1 MEEIFFYLFS
11 NRFWYFWF
19 FIAITSKK
27 SVNRLNSRLQAIK
40 MIAIVGKKW
49 QIFPRGPDT
58 ALLFW
63 TQRDMLHRNRKPR
76 RRDQFEDQISPYHHQ
91 GYYTLNERKKVGP
104 FFTSCK
110 SCKHTRIDPASW
122 FPFPLFIYYY
132 FCEWYTLISLYSW
145 KTSCIQGKTYTRIH
159 FLFFLLFS
167 IKLIC
172 ALH

>member
-76 RRDQFEDQISPYHHQ
+76 RRDQLEDQISPYHHQ
-91 GYYTLNERKKVGP
+91 GYYTLNERKKSRA
-104 FFTSCK
+104 FFYLVQIVQAYTHWS
-110 SCKHTRIDPASW
+110 PADCHSHSLPTDTVIFVSDLLW
-122 FPFPLFIYYY
+122 FP
-132 FCEWYTLISLYSW
+132 LYSW
-145 KTSCIQGKTYTRIH
+145 ITSCIQGKTYTRIH
-159 FLFFLLFS
+159 FLFFSYF
-167 IKLIC
+167 
-172 ALH
+172 A